1 MNLTLLI
8 DLDDT
13 LLPFSSERFLPV
25 YIERLTSHLS
35 SLGPP
40 KEIEKVLFAATSEAI
55 QNTEPGVT
63 IKETFDNNFYPSLN
77 TTAEEILPVLDDFYT
92 NIFPTLSPIAMPEPN
107 VTRFIEKSIARGYQL
122 VVATNP
128 IFPQAATYERL
139 RWAGLPPEKYPFVLI
154 STYEDFH
161 YAKPHPTYFAEILA
175 QLGWQES
182 PVLVVGNDLAMDI
195 EPAQKLGLTTYWITD
210 DYTNSTIKN
219 GSGAGLIEELHDW
232 IESKDAETLTPSFR
246 SFDSSLDI
254 LRATPAALDTLLKGV
269 PNQGWNLKPDPESW
283 NLTEVVC
290 HLRDVD
296 AEVHIPRFKD
306 LYASAAPFLEAVDAD
321 NWADERKYSQQNG
334 KKALEDF
341 FDARNELLDIV
352 SSPPESVAQ
361 KEIRHSIFGPT
372 TLDEITRIAAR
383 HDRLHLQQI
392 NSLVKVKTN

>member
-35 SLGPP
+35 SLGSP
-40 KEIEKVLFAATSEAI
+40 KDIEKVLFFATNKAI

-63 IKETFDNNFYPSLN
+63 IKETFDDNFYPSLN
-77 TTAEEILPVLDDFYT
+77 TTAAEISPALDDFYT
-92 NIFPTLSPIAMPEPN
+92 NIFPTLSPIAMPEPG
-107 VTRFIEKSIARGYQL
+107 VIRFIEKSIAQGYQL

-139 RWAGLPPEKYPFVLI
+139 RWAGLPPEKYPFALI
-154 STYEDFH
+154 STYENFH

-182 PVLVVGNDLAMDI
+182 PVLVIGNDHAMDI
-195 EPAQKLGLTTYWITD
+195 EPAQKLGLPTYWVTD
-210 DYTNSTIKN
+210 DYTKTTKKPD
-219 GSGAGLIEELHDW
+219 AGVGVIEELHTW

-246 SFDSSLDI
+246 SFDSSLEI
-254 LRATPAALDTLLKGV
+254 LRATPAALDTLLTNV
-269 PNQGWNLKPDPESW
+269 PDQSWNLKPDPESW
-283 NLTEVVC
+283 NLTEIVC

-296 AEVHIPRFKD
+296 AEVHIPRYKD
-306 LYASAAPFLEAVDAD
+306 LNESAAPFLEAVDAD
-321 NWADERKYSQQNG
+321 SWAEQRKYSQQNG
-334 KKALEDF
+334 KNALKDF
-341 FDARNELLDIV
+341 FNARNDLLGIV
-352 SSPPESVAQ
+352 SSLPESVAQ

-372 TLDEITRIAAR
+372 TLEEITRIAAR

-392 NSLVKVKTN
+392 NSLLTT